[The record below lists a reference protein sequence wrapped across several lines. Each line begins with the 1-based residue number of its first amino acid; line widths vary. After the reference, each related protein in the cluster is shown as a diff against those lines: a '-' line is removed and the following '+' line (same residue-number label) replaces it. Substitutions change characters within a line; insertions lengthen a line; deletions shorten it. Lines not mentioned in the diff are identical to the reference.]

1 MGADD
6 DLRSKEGIDSLA
18 AKLLQFADKNPQ
30 QHGYMA
36 MDQYLYNIF
45 RGMNIHVPAI
55 LMFTRGIGFWPI
67 PTSSTLFQTYATS
80 IESNAEPSMGHQ
92 PRMGHW
98 SHWVVPFFPH
108 GSLFWRGRK
117 LRLKLLGAGRF
128 QGSRVWWGWVSQ
140 CLQCGAP
147 VRLKN

>member
-55 LMFTRGIGFWPI
+55 LMFTRGNRVL
-67 PTSSTLFQTYATS
+67 T
-80 IESNAEPSMGHQ
+80 H
-92 PRMGHW
+92 
-98 SHWVVPFFPH
+98 PH
-108 GSLFWRGRK
+108 ILYSFSDIR
-117 LRLKLLGAGRF
+117 
-128 QGSRVWWGWVSQ
+128 
-140 CLQCGAP
+140 
-147 VRLKN
+147 NIN